1 MPSIEIMGISNP
13 DESGDEFRK
22 QWEQT
27 INLDAVDNMDNE
39 TLDKLAEILKKVKQL
54 INSEHIVRVCSRMLS
69 INKRKERY
77 GKNN

>member
-27 INLDAVDNMDNE
+27 INLERTKQVILL
-39 TLDKLAEILKKVKQL
+39 TLKSSKGV
-54 INSEHIVRVCSRMLS
+54 
-69 INKRKERY
+69 
-77 GKNN
+77 

>member
-39 TLDKLAEILKKVKQL
+39 TLDKLAEILKKVK
-54 INSEHIVRVCSRMLS
+54 
-69 INKRKERY
+69 
-77 GKNN
+77 